1 MPPTNTHRSVSYYRC
16 CLLHVVLGTLSIIC
30 LLRSAPA
37 DLLAQ
42 TAIAEQVVVQDG
54 TITVQLE
61 NASLPQVIAEIGR
74 QLGAQIRWLSPPE
87 QKLVS
92 ATFTAVPLAEAL
104 DKLLGERGFL
114 LFYPSIEQSETP
126 SQIWIAP
133 VSRSRALVLTS
144 QDHQKVTSEQ
154 KDTTID
160 SLIQTALYDPNSSAR
175 LEAVLA
181 LDNYSA
187 ADPRVISTLSLIAKN
202 ETNLQIRTAAS
213 EILNAFQ

>member
-1 MPPTNTHRSVSYYRC
+1 MR
-16 CLLHVVLGTLSIIC
+16 VVLGTLSIIW
-30 LLRSAPA
+30 LLRSALA

-42 TAIAEQVVVQDG
+42 TSIAQQVVVQDG
-54 TITVQLE
+54 TITVQLA

-104 DKLLGERGFL
+104 DTLLGERGFL
-114 LFYPSIEQSETP
+114 LFYPSREQSETP

-133 VSRSRALVLTS
+133 VNRTRALALPS
-144 QDHQKVTSEQ
+144 QEHQKLTSEQ
-154 KDTTID
+154 KEATIE

-181 LDNYSA
+181 LDKHSTD
-187 ADPRVISTLSLIAKN
+187 DPRVISTLSLLAKN

-213 EILNAFQ
+213 EILNALR